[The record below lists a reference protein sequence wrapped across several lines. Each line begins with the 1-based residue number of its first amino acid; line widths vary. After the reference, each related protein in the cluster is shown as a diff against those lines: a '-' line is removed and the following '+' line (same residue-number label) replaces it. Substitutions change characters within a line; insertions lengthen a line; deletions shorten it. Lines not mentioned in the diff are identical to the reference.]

1 MQTLKSIERALS
13 LNKPVELYLF
23 EFGTQYFA
31 YTSGTRQHLHA
42 DGIIYKP
49 ISIKRGKVQRSG
61 EDYKNQL
68 EIDLPGDSPVPL
80 LFRSHL
86 PSKHV
91 TVKVFRSQRDDKNL
105 FVNVFAGE
113 VSGVAWNNSIATLTC
128 NPSSAL
134 LRRQILR
141 FGYQSQCNHHLYD
154 ELCGLDITKYQESQ
168 TVVRIEDG
176 GAKIYLTSLGH
187 EPEYYLA
194 GLCAFD
200 ETDYRMI
207 LEANAA
213 ENSITLISG
222 LDSLKAGSQV
232 KLAKGCDRSSKSC
245 HSFGNFEN
253 FYGCLTIPEE
263 NPFL

>member
-1 MQTLKSIERALS
+1 MPTLRSIERALS

-23 EFGTQYFA
+23 EIGSQYFA

-42 DGIIYKP
+42 DGIIYQP

-68 EIDLPGDSPVPL
+68 DIDLPGDSPVPL

-91 TVKVFRSQRDDKNL
+91 TIKVFRSQRDDKSL

-154 ELCGLDITKYQESQ
+154 DLCGLDITKYQESL
-168 TVVRIEDG
+168 TVVKVEDG
-176 GAKIYLTSLGH
+176 GAKIYLSSLAH

-194 GLCAFD
+194 GLCSFD
-200 ETDYRMI
+200 ESDYRMI
-207 LEANAA
+207 LEANTA

-222 LDSLKAGSQV
+222 IDSLKAGSQV
-232 KLAKGCDRSSKSC
+232 KLAKGCDRSSKAC

-253 FYGCLTIPEE
+253 FYGCLTIPDE